1 MNECMVTI
9 TSREGPG
16 IIFHSRYNVKIFNS
30 KLNIGKDIF
39 SELQDRTE
47 KNV

>member
-1 MNECMVTI
+1 MNECMATI

-16 IIFHSRYNVKIFNS
+16 IIFHSRYKMFNS
-30 KLNIGKDIF
+30 KLDIGKDIF

>member
-1 MNECMVTI
+1 MNECMATI

-16 IIFHSRYNVKIFNS
+16 IISHSRYNVNMFNS
-30 KLNIGKDIF
+30 KLDIGKDIF